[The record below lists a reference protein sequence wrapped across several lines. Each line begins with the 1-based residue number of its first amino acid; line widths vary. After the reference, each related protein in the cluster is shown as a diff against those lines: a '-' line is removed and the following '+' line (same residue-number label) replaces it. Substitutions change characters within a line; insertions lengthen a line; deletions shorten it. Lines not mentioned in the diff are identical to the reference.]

1 MHHLSETL
9 LDNFSSV
16 QLRCKIIMTSTRKI
30 INMYKHAQ
38 YMSQNQYEQTN
49 FNSNLMSQSYS
60 VFKIMISEI
69 GKLSKTL

>member
-16 QLRCKIIMTSTRKI
+16 QLSTRKI
-30 INMYKHAQ
+30 INMYIHAQ
-38 YMSQNQYEQTN
+38 YMSQNQYEQTD

-60 VFKIMISEI
+60 VFKFMISEI

>member
-1 MHHLSETL
+1 MHHLLETL

-16 QLRCKIIMTSTRKI
+16 QLSTRKI
-30 INMYKHAQ
+30 INMYIHAQ
-38 YMSQNQYEQTN
+38 YMSQNQYEQTD

>member
-16 QLRCKIIMTSTRKI
+16 QLSTRKI
-30 INMYKHAQ
+30 INMYIHAQ
-38 YMSQNQYEQTN
+38 YMSQNQYEQTD

>member
-16 QLRCKIIMTSTRKI
+16 QLSTRKI
-30 INMYKHAQ
+30 INMYIHAQ
-38 YMSQNQYEQTN
+38 YMSQNQYEQTD
-49 FNSNLMSQSYS
+49 FNSNLISQSYS
-60 VFKIMISEI
+60 LFKIMISEI